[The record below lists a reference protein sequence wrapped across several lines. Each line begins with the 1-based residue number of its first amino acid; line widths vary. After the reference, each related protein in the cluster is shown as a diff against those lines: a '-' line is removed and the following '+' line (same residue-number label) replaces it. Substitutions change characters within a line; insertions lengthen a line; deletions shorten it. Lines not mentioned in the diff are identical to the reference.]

1 MPTHGAVA
9 ILFGLFARNAIKTVD
24 KINTNRDGRGRGWGW
39 REAASG
45 IDVVRLFETI
55 KSGATENGARA
66 QQKLVIYM
74 VLDF

>member
-1 MPTHGAVA
+1 MGGGGV
-9 ILFGLFARNAIKTVD
+9 
-24 KINTNRDGRGRGWGW
+24 WGW

-66 QQKLVIYM
+66 QRKLVICM
-74 VLDF
+74 VLDDDNNIRMFRAR